1 MKEIN
6 TNTNQPLVSVIMP
19 TYNHARFIGEAI
31 DSVLN
36 QTYKNLELI
45 IIDNYSKD
53 NTEEIVASYKDDR
66 IKYLKFRNNGIIAA
80 SRNYGI
86 RHSQG
91 EYIAFL
97 DSDDMWDKKKLEKQL
112 PHFQSSEIVG
122 VASDAILITD
132 TPYYRKKNYGRS
144 KLGYVDYQ
152 YIDILNGNKI
162 MTSSCIVKR
171 KILENAGFFNKNR
184 DFCFIEDWELWLRM
198 SRFGK
203 FRVLEQQL
211 LIYRVFYCQSRNKVE
226 VSKNIFKIFEK
237 QLELGYVR
245 DEDIKEPRARNNISI
260 ANKLLELGDPTCRE
274 YYFNAIKDSSFI
286 RVKIKACIG
295 YFLSLFP
302 KLLRDTIRFILYKT
316 DWIISFGLDQ
326 IWKIRKLIYK

>member
-1 MKEIN
+1 MKEID
-6 TNTNQPLVSVIMP
+6 TNTKQPLVSVIMP

-53 NTEEIVASYKDDR
+53 NTEEIVASYRDDR

-86 RHSQG
+86 KHSQG

-97 DSDDMWDKKKLEKQL
+97 DSDDKWNKKKLEKQI
-112 PHFQSSEIVG
+112 PHFQSSKIVG
-122 VASDAILITD
+122 VASDAILIAD
-132 TPYYRKKNYGRS
+132 TPYYRQKNYGRS
-144 KLGYVDYQ
+144 KLGYIDYQ
-152 YIDILNGNKI
+152 YIDILNSNPV

-171 KILENAGFFNKNR
+171 NIIENVGFFDENR

-198 SRFGK
+198 ARFGK

-211 LIYRVFYCQSRNKVE
+211 LVYRVLCYQGRDKVE
-226 VSKNIFKIFEK
+226 VSKKIFKIFEK
-237 QLELGYVR
+237 QLELRYVR
-245 DEDIKEPRARNNISI
+245 DEDVKEPRARNNISI
-260 ANKLLELGDPTCRE
+260 ANKLLELDDPTCRE
-274 YYFNAIKDSSFI
+274 YYFNAIQDSSVF
-286 RVKIKACIG
+286 KIKMKAFIG
-295 YFLSLFP
+295 YFLSLLP
-302 KLLRDTIRFILYKT
+302 KLLRDTVRFILYKT
-316 DWIISFGLDQ
+316 DWIISFSLDQ